1 MREYE
6 TNGKKAA
13 GDKSLKLLEAF
24 SAVDDKLLEQYD
36 HIVQKRLKV
45 CRYRRNTAFFCSA
58 ALASTALLCIIAAA
72 ALHMQRDIIPHKE
85 PGGNPL
91 TPSATVLPA
100 EESEVGETATAG
112 PPDELED
119 IKQNTA
125 GENIAGNQAEITE
138 EGQKVM
144 EEERIGDLYLGMTEN
159 ELIQLL
165 GEPKEISNSGV
176 VIDEYGYRR
185 ICWWYDLGSDNI
197 QYRADVQLELIDCG
211 DGFFINTIYLLP
223 EAELTLLSGIRIGS
237 SSGDVERAYPKIER
251 DEAGSGYNIG
261 GLSGLRFYMEN
272 ETVKNIELGSLIP
285 YPPEVLDKSPEPLPY
300 DFASEHITVYVK
312 SEDSWT
318 AEELNGWEVC
328 KPIEVIMGIEDLT
341 ELESVPLQPMYY
353 LDFHNGTLA
362 VLYGSDESGS
372 IYTLSDSG
380 GFQEALLSG
389 GDTAQYLTPVKEA
402 VRFPADTFARVQRA
416 LGRSEQ

>member
-1 MREYE
+1 MRKYE
-6 TNGKKAA
+6 INGKNAA
-13 GDKSLKLLEAF
+13 GDRSLKLLEAF

-36 HIVQKRLKV
+36 HIVQKRLKI
-45 CRYRRNTAFFCSA
+45 CRYRRKAAFVCSA
-58 ALASTALLCIIAAA
+58 ALASTALLCIITA
-72 ALHMQRDIIPHKE
+72 ALHMQR
-85 PGGNPL
+85 GGNPL

-100 EESEVGETATAG
+100 EESEEGESATSAH
-112 PPDELED
+112 PSDEPED
-119 IKQNTA
+119 IKQNA
-125 GENIAGNQAEITE
+125 AEENISDNQAEITE
-138 EGQKVM
+138 EGQRVM

-272 ETVKNIELGSLIP
+272 ETVKNIELGRLIP